1 MSSRTNFVE
10 SQSLCIYECTIR
22 YGEIKTEEYDNWY
35 FKLQQSTSEWEHQY
49 VKVGNSSA
57 SKWETI
63 VRQYEA
69 LYCIWIRIDFNCTV
83 NVETGIWRTI
93 NSHSTYGTLKQ
104 CYCGFIRH
112 PTMFRSVLLFL
123 ISAARFILIL
133 SESFAHIFILQIYT
147 IYVRY
152 WDNMVQHGSRVRF

>member
-10 SQSLCIYECTIR
+10 SQSLCIYDCTIR

-63 VRQYEA
+63 GSA
-69 LYCIWIRIDFNCTV
+69 
-83 NVETGIWRTI
+83 
-93 NSHSTYGTLKQ
+93 
-104 CYCGFIRH
+104 
-112 PTMFRSVLLFL
+112 VLHLNTN
-123 ISAARFILIL
+123 RF
-133 SESFAHIFILQIYT
+133 
-147 IYVRY
+147 
-152 WDNMVQHGSRVRF
+152 